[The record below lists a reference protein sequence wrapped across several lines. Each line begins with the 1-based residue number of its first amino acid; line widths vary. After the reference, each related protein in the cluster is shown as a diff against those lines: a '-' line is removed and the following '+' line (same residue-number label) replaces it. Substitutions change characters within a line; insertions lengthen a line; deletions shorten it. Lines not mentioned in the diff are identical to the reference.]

1 MAPRFGN
8 LLSGALRSS
17 DDAADALTRAKS
29 LRASMSQADR
39 TIMMSR
45 MRDSMGMDPKD
56 IDNYENIMK
65 GKEDLVDDLLK
76 RAEEANVAGD
86 ITTARALA
94 EKAEKTAKS
103 LDKLTDHINKVTDAS
118 DLKKLNQAAEQV
130 DDAAEAVKET
140 TSFCGKPG
148 RMKYC
153 VGAGVGVT
161 VGGYYTL
168 KAWNKL
174 EEDKKQCLNVCYP
187 DDWKAAKAQRR
198 PPTYKTE
205 TAVNPN
211 DNTIRY
217 EALYPDMADTVCTP
231 DNMTKSGKSNCDD
244 FCKTKCDYDLDD
256 LLDEVVSEA
265 GDDVGSILDK
275 IFGSIFGSNWKKWLI
290 GIAICLLFLLMIPL
304 VIRLIPN

>member
-8 LLSGALRSS
+8 LFAGALRSS

-29 LRASMSQADR
+29 LRAGLSQADR
-39 TIMMSR
+39 ATVMSR

-56 IDNYENIMK
+56 IDSYENILK

-76 RAEEANVAGD
+76 RAGEADAAGD
-86 ITTARALA
+86 INSARTLA
-94 EKAEKTAKS
+94 IKAEKTTRS
-103 LDKLTDHINKVTDAS
+103 LEKLTDHINKTADAS

-148 RMKYC
+148 RKKYC
-153 VGAGVGVT
+153 VGAGVGAA

-168 KAWNKL
+168 KAWNEL
-174 EEDKKQCLNVCYP
+174 EDDKKQCLNVCYP

-231 DNMTKSGKSNCDD
+231 DNMAKSGKSNCDD

-256 LLDEVVSEA
+256 LLDEVLSKA
-265 GDDVGSILDK
+265 GDDVGGIFDK
-275 IFGSIFGSNWKKWLI
+275 LFGSNWKKWLI

-304 VIRLIPN
+304 ILRLIPN